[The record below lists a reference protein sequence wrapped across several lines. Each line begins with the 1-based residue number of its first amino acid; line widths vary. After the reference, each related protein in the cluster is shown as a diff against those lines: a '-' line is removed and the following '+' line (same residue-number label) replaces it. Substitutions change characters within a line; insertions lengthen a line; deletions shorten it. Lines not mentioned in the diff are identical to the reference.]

1 MQQIIGIVKSHVLF
15 KIFKQYFVPL
25 LILAYILGDMYCLVY
40 KRFYFYPYNALP
52 VILFIVYT
60 AIFHLQNLVY
70 FLAFCTPLAI
80 SLKEMG
86 LTQGPDL
93 SIPSEP
99 VMAGIMLVYIL
110 NLFHKPVADKR
121 ILQHPATRLIFLQLS
136 WMLITTVSS
145 TDVVVSIKYLI
156 SRLWFIFSC
165 YIIVPHL
172 FQKRENIIR
181 FVFTY
186 SVALA
191 IVVAYTTVVHAR
203 FNFDVKAA
211 DWVVSPF
218 YNDHTAYGAALAM
231 FIPILITML
240 FYSGMSKFAKFCA
253 LGFLLVFLL
262 AIIISYARAGWMSLA
277 VALAIYI
284 SIALKIKFRTLLL
297 SLGTAAVLFF
307 SFQTEIV
314 MLLSKNDTD
323 SEGDFQSNIESMS
336 NITTD
341 ASNLERLNR
350 WSCALRMWEDKPVL
364 GWGPGT
370 YMFKYAPYQLSHQLT
385 IISTNFGTNGNAHSE
400 YLGPLAE
407 QGLPGMLIVLGLLFY
422 TAHLGYKLAYSLAK
436 REDRIIALG
445 LFLGLMTYFVHGF
458 LNNFLDTDKLSL
470 PFWAFLAGLVCFD
483 IFAEKKEVLANKLEV

>member
-1 MQQIIGIVKSHVLF
+1 
-15 KIFKQYFVPL
+15 
-25 LILAYILGDMYCLVY
+25 
-40 KRFYFYPYNALP
+40 
-52 VILFIVYT
+52 
-60 AIFHLQNLVY
+60 
-70 FLAFCTPLAI
+70 
-80 SLKEMG
+80 MG

-110 NLFHKPVADKR
+110 NAFSGGVSDKR
-121 ILQHPATRLIFLQLS
+121 FFQHPATRLIIIQLV
-136 WMLITTVSS
+136 WMAITTITS
-145 TDVVVSIKYLI
+145 TDVVVSVKYLI

-165 YIIVPHL
+165 YIIIPHL
-172 FQKRENIIR
+172 FQNRDNIIR
-181 FVFTY
+181 FVYMY
-186 SVALA
+186 SIALL
-191 IVVAYTTVVHAR
+191 IVVVYTTIVHAG

-231 FIPILITML
+231 FIPILITIL
-240 FYSGMSKFAKFCA
+240 FYKNTGKFFKLLA
-253 LGFLLVFLL
+253 LGLLLAFLF
-262 AIIISYARAGWMSLA
+262 AIIISYARAGWMSLV
-277 VALAIYI
+277 VALSVFITI
-284 SIALKIKFRTLLL
+284 LLGIKFRTLIIGF
-297 SLGTAAVLFF
+297 GTVAILFF

-350 WSCALRMWEDKPVL
+350 WSCALRMWEEKPVL

-370 YMFKYAPYQLSHQLT
+370 YMFKYAPFQLSHQLT

-407 QGLPGMLIVLGLLFY
+407 QGLPGLLIVLALLFY
-422 TAHLGYKLAYSLAK
+422 TTHLGYKLAYSLAN
-436 REDRIIALG
+436 REDRLIALG

-483 IFAEKKEVLANKLEV
+483 LFAEKKAGSKI